1 MRIILYTG
9 YQKNH
14 WNPTCIEKIG
24 LGGTEQCVLNLAKE
38 LANTN
43 EVYVVGDVIEGF
55 FDNVNYVTISNALS
69 LLRDKVIDFVIGV
82 SYINYLHELSELNFS
97 RSVLWLHN
105 TDFILGIVVVYCLQ
119 WATVTPPTI
128 EWNRMSHRM
137 A

>member
-105 TDFILGIVVVYCLQ
+105 TDFYP
-119 WATVTPPTI
+119 W
-128 EWNRMSHRM
+128 HRGRVLPNNGVICYTTHD
-137 A
+137 